1 MFIEGFRK
9 WLVKIHAV
17 YAYFTW
23 FIRKSY
29 ASLDDSFGG
38 HNYANFGFPIPYVK
52 VCFPDYPHVQ
62 LYHRVSLLYQ
72 YMARSPRTWKVG
84 RSNPGRCRLRSLKQV
99 VRAPL
104 PNARQQD

>member
-38 HNYANFGFPIPYVK
+38 HMQILAF
-52 VCFPDYPHVQ
+52 
-62 LYHRVSLLYQ
+62 Q
-72 YMARSPRTWKVG
+72 YRM
-84 RSNPGRCRLRSLKQV
+84 
-99 VRAPL
+99 
-104 PNARQQD
+104 